1 MKTLK
6 EFLGEGHGFSNSD
19 LKVLSQSKIKFDT
32 DIPNLALAFSG
43 DYNIVINRYKEGSY
57 EATVGQGPMEH
68 TVLNI
73 EGKSLKTIV
82 KQVENKIK

>member
-6 EFLGEGHGFSNSD
+6 EFLNEGNGFSASD
-19 LKVLSQSKIKFDT
+19 LKILKQSKIKFDT
-32 DIPNLALAFSG
+32 DIPNLAMAFFG

-57 EATVGQGPMEH
+57 EATVGQGPMER

-73 EGKSLKTIV
+73 EGKSLKAIV
-82 KQVENKIK
+82 KQVESKTK